1 MGMLRTTSMFIFLSF
16 FLSLCSCNCIAN
28 YQSVGVWKATEIFEN
43 DKILKDKT
51 LENIILQFND
61 EGNYS
66 YEGTLNYKEEGK
78 FNVSSNS
85 LFLTTQSKDE
95 KELHIESLN
104 SKKLVLLMEDS
115 GKTRKMIFSKTF
127 NWRFIQHHEK
137 GLSKKVAPFL
147 FAYTTNV
154 SVNLFQDYF

>member
-1 MGMLRTTSMFIFLSF
+1 MGMLRTTSKFIFLSIL
-16 FLSLCSCNCIAN
+16 LSFNSCNFIAN
-28 YQSVGVWKATEIFEN
+28 YQIVGVWKAKEIFEN

-66 YEGTLNYKEEGK
+66 YEGTLNYKEAGK

-85 LFLTTQSKDE
+85 LFLTTQLKEE

-115 GKTRKMIFSKTF
+115 GKTRKMVFSKTF
-127 NWRFIQHHEK
+127 N
-137 GLSKKVAPFL
+137 
-147 FAYTTNV
+147 
-154 SVNLFQDYF
+154 

>member
-1 MGMLRTTSMFIFLSF
+1 MLRTTSKFIFLSIL
-16 FLSLCSCNCIAN
+16 LSFNSCNFIAN
-28 YQSVGVWKATEIFEN
+28 YQIVGVWKAKEIFEN

-66 YEGTLNYKEEGK
+66 YEGTLNYKEAGK

-85 LFLTTQSKDE
+85 LFLTTQLKEE

-115 GKTRKMIFSKTF
+115 GKTRKMVFSKTF
-127 NWRFIQHHEK
+127 N
-137 GLSKKVAPFL
+137 
-147 FAYTTNV
+147 
-154 SVNLFQDYF
+154 

>member
-1 MGMLRTTSMFIFLSF
+1 MLRTTSMFIFLSI
-16 FLSLCSCNCIAN
+16 FLSFSSCNFIAN
-28 YQSVGVWKATEIFEN
+28 YQIVGVWKATEIFEN

-66 YEGTLNYKEEGK
+66 YEGTLNYKEAGK

-85 LFLTTQSKDE
+85 LFLTTQSKEE

-127 NWRFIQHHEK
+127 N
-137 GLSKKVAPFL
+137 
-147 FAYTTNV
+147 
-154 SVNLFQDYF
+154 

>member
-1 MGMLRTTSMFIFLSF
+1 MFRTISKFIFLSI
-16 FLSLCSCNCIAN
+16 FLSLSSCNFIAN
-28 YQSVGVWKATEIFEN
+28 YQIIGVWKATEIFEN

-51 LENIILQFND
+51 LKNIILQFND

-85 LFLTTQSKDE
+85 LFLTNNQLKEE

-115 GKTRKMIFSKTF
+115 GKTRKMVFSKTF
-127 NWRFIQHHEK
+127 N
-137 GLSKKVAPFL
+137 
-147 FAYTTNV
+147 
-154 SVNLFQDYF
+154 

>member
-1 MGMLRTTSMFIFLSF
+1 MLRTTSMFIFLSI
-16 FLSLCSCNCIAN
+16 FLSFSSCNFIAN
-28 YQSVGVWKATEIFEN
+28 YQIVGVWKATEIFEN

-66 YEGTLNYKEEGK
+66 YEGTLNYKEAGK
-78 FNVSSNS
+78 FKVNSNS
-85 LFLTTQSKDE
+85 LFLTTQLKEE

-115 GKTRKMIFSKTF
+115 GKTRKMVFSKTF
-127 NWRFIQHHEK
+127 N
-137 GLSKKVAPFL
+137 
-147 FAYTTNV
+147 
-154 SVNLFQDYF
+154 

>member
-1 MGMLRTTSMFIFLSF
+1 MLRITSKFIFLSIL
-16 FLSLCSCNCIAN
+16 LSFSSCNFIAN
-28 YQSVGVWKATEIFEN
+28 YQIVGVWKATEIFEN

-66 YEGTLNYKEEGK
+66 YEGTLNYKEAGIFK
-78 FNVSSNS
+78 VSSNS
-85 LFLTTQSKDE
+85 LLLTTQLKEE

-115 GKTRKMIFSKTF
+115 GKTRKMVFSKTF
-127 NWRFIQHHEK
+127 N
-137 GLSKKVAPFL
+137 
-147 FAYTTNV
+147 
-154 SVNLFQDYF
+154 

>member
-1 MGMLRTTSMFIFLSF
+1 MGMLRTTSKFIFLSIL
-16 FLSLCSCNCIAN
+16 LSFSSCNFIAN
-28 YQSVGVWKATEIFEN
+28 YQIVGVWKATEIFEN

-66 YEGTLNYKEEGK
+66 YEGTLNYKEAGIFK
-78 FNVSSNS
+78 VSSNS
-85 LFLTTQSKDE
+85 LFLTTQSKEE

-115 GKTRKMIFSKTF
+115 GKTRKMVFSKTF
-127 NWRFIQHHEK
+127 N
-137 GLSKKVAPFL
+137 
-147 FAYTTNV
+147 
-154 SVNLFQDYF
+154 

>member
-1 MGMLRTTSMFIFLSF
+1 MLRTTSKFIFLSI
-16 FLSLCSCNCIAN
+16 FLSFSSCNFIAN
-28 YQSVGVWKATEIFEN
+28 YQIVGVWKATEIFEN

-66 YEGTLNYKEEGK
+66 YEGTLNYKEAGK

-85 LFLTTQSKDE
+85 LFLTTQSKEE

-115 GKTRKMIFSKTF
+115 GKTRKMVFSKTY
-127 NWRFIQHHEK
+127 N
-137 GLSKKVAPFL
+137 
-147 FAYTTNV
+147 
-154 SVNLFQDYF
+154 

>member
-1 MGMLRTTSMFIFLSF
+1 MGMLRTTSMFIFLSI
-16 FLSLCSCNCIAN
+16 FLSFSSCNFIAN
-28 YQSVGVWKATEIFEN
+28 YQIVGVWKATEIFEN

-66 YEGTLNYKEEGK
+66 YEGTLNYKEAGK

-85 LFLTTQSKDE
+85 LFLTNNQLKEE

-115 GKTRKMIFSKTF
+115 GKTRKMVFSKTF
-127 NWRFIQHHEK
+127 N
-137 GLSKKVAPFL
+137 
-147 FAYTTNV
+147 
-154 SVNLFQDYF
+154 

>member
-1 MGMLRTTSMFIFLSF
+1 MLRKTSKFIFLSIL
-16 FLSLCSCNCIAN
+16 LSFNSCNFIAN
-28 YQSVGVWKATEIFEN
+28 YQIVGVWKATEIFEN
-43 DKILKDKT
+43 DKLLKDKT

-66 YEGTLNYKEEGK
+66 YEGTLNYKEAGK

-85 LFLTTQSKDE
+85 LFLTTQLKEE

-115 GKTRKMIFSKTF
+115 GKTRKMVFSKTF
-127 NWRFIQHHEK
+127 N
-137 GLSKKVAPFL
+137 
-147 FAYTTNV
+147 
-154 SVNLFQDYF
+154 

>member
-1 MGMLRTTSMFIFLSF
+1 MGMFRTTSKFIFLSI
-16 FLSLCSCNCIAN
+16 FLSFSSCNFIAN
-28 YQSVGVWKATEIFEN
+28 YQIVGVWKATEIFEN

-66 YEGTLNYKEEGK
+66 YEGTLNYKESGK
-78 FNVSSNS
+78 FKVSSNS
-85 LFLTTQSKDE
+85 LFLTNQLKEE

-115 GKTRKMIFSKTF
+115 GKTRKMVFSKTF
-127 NWRFIQHHEK
+127 N
-137 GLSKKVAPFL
+137 
-147 FAYTTNV
+147 
-154 SVNLFQDYF
+154 

>member
-16 FLSLCSCNCIAN
+16 FLSLCSCNFIAN
-28 YQSVGVWKATEIFEN
+28 YQIVGVWKATEIFEN

-66 YEGTLNYKEEGK
+66 YEGTLNYKEAGK
-78 FNVSSNS
+78 FKVNSNS
-85 LFLTTQSKDE
+85 LFLTNNQLKEE

-127 NWRFIQHHEK
+127 N
-137 GLSKKVAPFL
+137 
-147 FAYTTNV
+147 
-154 SVNLFQDYF
+154 

>member
-1 MGMLRTTSMFIFLSF
+1 MLRTTSMFIFLSI
-16 FLSLCSCNCIAN
+16 FLSFSSCNFIAN
-28 YQSVGVWKATEIFEN
+28 YQIVGVWKATEIFEN

-66 YEGTLNYKEEGK
+66 YEGTLNYKEAGK
-78 FNVSSNS
+78 FNVSCNS
-85 LFLTTQSKDE
+85 LFLTTQSKEE

-127 NWRFIQHHEK
+127 N
-137 GLSKKVAPFL
+137 
-147 FAYTTNV
+147 
-154 SVNLFQDYF
+154 

>member
-1 MGMLRTTSMFIFLSF
+1 MGMLRTTSKFIFLSIL
-16 FLSLCSCNCIAN
+16 LSFSSCNFIAN
-28 YQSVGVWKATEIFEN
+28 YQIVGVWKATEIFEN

-66 YEGTLNYKEEGK
+66 YEGTLNYKEAGK
-78 FNVSSNS
+78 FKVNSNS
-85 LFLTTQSKDE
+85 LFLTTQSKEE

-127 NWRFIQHHEK
+127 N
-137 GLSKKVAPFL
+137 
-147 FAYTTNV
+147 
-154 SVNLFQDYF
+154 

>member
-1 MGMLRTTSMFIFLSF
+1 MGMLRTTSMFIFLSI
-16 FLSLCSCNCIAN
+16 FLSFSSCNFIAN
-28 YQSVGVWKATEIFEN
+28 YQIVGVWEATEIFEN

-66 YEGTLNYKEEGK
+66 YEGTLNYKEAGK
-78 FNVSSNS
+78 FKVNSNS
-85 LFLTTQSKDE
+85 LFLTNNQLKEE

-127 NWRFIQHHEK
+127 N
-137 GLSKKVAPFL
+137 
-147 FAYTTNV
+147 
-154 SVNLFQDYF
+154 

>member
-1 MGMLRTTSMFIFLSF
+1 MLRTTSKFIFISILLSF
-16 FLSLCSCNCIAN
+16 SSCNFIAN
-28 YQSVGVWKATEIFEN
+28 YQIVGVWKATEIFEN

-66 YEGTLNYKEEGK
+66 YEGTLNYKEAGK
-78 FNVSSNS
+78 FKVNNNS
-85 LFLTTQSKDE
+85 LFLTIQSKEE

-115 GKTRKMIFSKTF
+115 GKTRKMVFSKTF
-127 NWRFIQHHEK
+127 N
-137 GLSKKVAPFL
+137 
-147 FAYTTNV
+147 
-154 SVNLFQDYF
+154 